1 MAPNRTEDVTASQ
14 PLPSSFV
21 DSLAAPNPVVI
32 ESVLRN
38 AALNLPAVRALK
50 KNKI

>member
-32 ESVLRN
+32 ESVLRP

-50 KNKI
+50 KNKV